1 MPQHS
6 EPFEHKRF
14 WKLYRTESGHR
25 VVREYIFS
33 RPEHDRARILAE
45 MEIVREEGKK
55 AARHVRG
62 DIYEVRVTGKD
73 VIYRVLFATEG
84 RYNQV
89 CLAVHAFDKKT
100 RKTDPNDIDLAEK
113 RLSDWRWRGISDE

>member
-1 MPQHS
+1 MIN
-6 EPFEHKRF
+6 
-14 WKLYRTESGHR
+14 
-25 VVREYIFS
+25 IFS
-33 RPEHDRARILAE
+33 RPEQDRARILAE

-100 RKTDPNDIDLAEK
+100 RKTDPDDIDLAEK
-113 RLSDWRWRGISDE
+113 RLSDWRGCGISDE